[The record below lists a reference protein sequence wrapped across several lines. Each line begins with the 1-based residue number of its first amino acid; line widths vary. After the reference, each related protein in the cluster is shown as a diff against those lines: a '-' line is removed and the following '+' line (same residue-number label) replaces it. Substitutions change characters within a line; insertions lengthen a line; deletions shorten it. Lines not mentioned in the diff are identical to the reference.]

1 MIFKNQL
8 CSRILTGKVY
18 WILLFF
24 VLNIMGLQVSYAQ
37 ADAIRVSGHVTDE
50 SDEALMGVTVL
61 LKGSSIGV
69 VSDLDGNFTLQVPS
83 AKSVLVFKY
92 VGYAPQEITVGSQH
106 MLRVKLKEDTK
117 NLEEVVV
124 VGYGTSKAKDITGSV
139 STISAKEIQN
149 INTTNVSSLMQN
161 LASGVLVTQNTGKP
175 GETVRVRV
183 RGATS
188 LSGSNEPLYVI
199 DGLPVDD
206 PSALDILS
214 PSDIQSMDVLKD
226 ASASA
231 IYGSR
236 AANGVVIIT
245 TRKGKS
251 GKKPTLSLNY
261 SATVDTQIENFK
273 ILYGDQW
280 RAKIRQFARET
291 LVHDPSNKTALSVLD
306 EESGYLGTANT
317 NWFNEVKQPA
327 WRHNFDASVSGGG
340 AQNRYFVSFSALDQK
355 GMVIG
360 DDLTRYNARMNLD
373 VDVLPILRFGTNVTL
388 SYTDKNASGTSMF
401 SAQGYRPD
409 IDVYDENG
417 DFVMIN
423 NSANP
428 VANTYKKDNTDSYR
442 MFGTAWG
449 EVDIYKGLKFKSSL
463 SVSQDFSFRETFSPS
478 FLSSSNKASGSE
490 YKYQAY
496 KTVFDNVFSYNT
508 KLGESHVIDAIAGM
522 SFESF
527 EGKSTSI
534 YGSNYALDKIFTNIG
549 SASEITASNVSNG
562 YNAKG
567 LTSFFVR
574 ANYRYAD
581 KYLFTF
587 TSRYDGSSMFGAEN
601 RYGFFPSGA
610 FAWRLSQ
617 EDFLRGL
624 TWLDDLKIK
633 LSAGTTGIQNLSSFS
648 NRDLYSSSSYMD
660 LPALV
665 HSQIANREIRWEK
678 STLYD
683 AGIDFSFLNQRLRGN
698 FGAYIKDTK
707 DLIWGFSFPTST
719 AGGSMN
725 RNVGSVSNKGF
736 ELSLTGV
743 LIQRKDMNWDL
754 TLNLA
759 HNKNKVTYLVPEGSI
774 DNASGLKIHGTGT
787 QVLAQG
793 YPMGSFFGFKY
804 NGIIQSK
811 ERITELNRYATE
823 VINTANGFKPG
834 DKDYKDYT
842 YDGNTLKPGMLEY
855 TDMNGDGKID
865 DKDRVLLGSPDP
877 KVFGGIISNFNYK
890 GFTVFASFGYQIGG
904 LKAYGKTLQ
913 NLPSQLTGLVDYGL
927 NDRWSESNKDAKYPA
942 LYLEE
947 GVGRMNTLQLH
958 DASYFRLQELRLA
971 YDLPR
976 YAGIRAQIFA
986 SGSNL
991 FTITKYPGTDPATVN
1006 GGIYG
1011 GNYESSYPGIRSFS
1025 FGLKL
1030 NL

>member
-1 MIFKNQL
+1 MNFMSHS
-8 CSRILTGKVY
+8 CSGFFYGKIH

-24 VLNIMGLQVSYAQ
+24 VLNVMGVQVGYAQ
-37 ADAIRVSGHVTDE
+37 DRAVLVSGHVYDQTDA
-50 SDEALMGVTVL
+50 ALMGVTIMV
-61 LKGSSIGV
+61 KGTSTGV
-69 VSDLDGNFTLQVPS
+69 VSDLDGNFSLTVPS
-83 AKSVLVFKY
+83 SKSVLVFKY
-92 VGYAPQEITVGSQH
+92 VGYIPQEITVGNRKE
-106 MLRVKLKEDTK
+106 LKVKLIEDTK

-139 STISAKEIQN
+139 STISAKDIQK

-161 LASGVLVTQNTGKP
+161 LASGVLVAQNTGKP

-245 TRKGKS
+245 TRKGVA
-251 GKKPTLSLNY
+251 GKKPTLNVNY
-261 SATVDTQIENFK
+261 NATVDTQIKNFR
-273 ILYGDQW
+273 ILYGDEW
-280 RAKIRQFARET
+280 RDKVRQFARET
-291 LVHDPSNKTALSVLD
+291 LVHDPSNVTAGEILKEGSD
-306 EESGYLGTANT
+306 YLGTANT

-327 WRHNFDASVSGGG
+327 WRHNADVSISGGG
-340 AQNRYFVSFSALDQK
+340 AQNRYFVSFSVLDQK

-360 DDLTRYNARMNLD
+360 DDLTRYNARVNLD
-373 VDVLPILRFGTNVTL
+373 VDVLPILRFGTNVTM
-388 SYTDKNASGTSMF
+388 SYSDKNASGTSMF
-401 SAQGYRPD
+401 SAQGFRPD
-409 IDVYDENG
+409 LDIYDKDGNYL
-417 DFVMIN
+417 MMN
-423 NSANP
+423 TSSNP
-428 VANTYKKDNTDSYR
+428 VANTHKKDNTDSYR
-442 MFGTAWG
+442 LFATAWG

-463 SVSQDFSFRETFSPS
+463 SVSQDFTFRETFSPS
-478 FLSSSNKASGSE
+478 FLSSNNKASGSE
-490 YKYQAY
+490 YNYHAY

-508 KLGESHVIDAIAGM
+508 KLGDSHVIDAIAGA
-522 SFESF
+522 SFENF

-534 YGSNYALDKIFTNIG
+534 NGSNYAQDEIFTNIG
-549 SASEITASNVSNG
+549 SASEITAKNISNG

-567 LTSFFVR
+567 LASFFVR
-574 ANYRYAD
+574 ANYRFAD
-581 KYLFTF
+581 RYLFTF
-587 TSRYDGSSMFGAEN
+587 TSRYDGSSMFGTKN

-610 FAWRLSQ
+610 FAWRVSQ
-617 EDFLRGL
+617 EEFMRGA
-624 TWLDDLKIK
+624 TWIDDLKLK

-665 HSQIANREIRWEK
+665 HTQIANREIRWEK

-683 AGIDFSFLNQRLRGN
+683 AGIDFSFFNQRFRGTL
-698 FGAYIKDTK
+698 GGYIKNTK
-707 DLIWGFSFPTST
+707 DLIWGFNFPSST

-725 RNVGSVSNKGF
+725 RNVGSVTNKGI
-736 ELSLTGV
+736 EVSLTYA
-743 LIQRKDMNWDL
+743 IFQEKDLNWDL

-759 HNKNKVTYLVPEGSI
+759 HNKNKVTYLVSEGSVE
-774 DNASGLKIHGTGT
+774 NAMGINIHGSNT

-793 YPMGSFFGFKY
+793 YPMGSFFGWKD
-804 NGIIQSK
+804 NGIIQTKARVK
-811 ERITELNRYATE
+811 ELDAYAKE
-823 VINTANGFKPG
+823 HGA
-834 DKDYKDYT
+834 DY
-842 YDGNTLKPGMLEY
+842 YDGSKLRPGMLEY
-855 TDMNGDGKID
+855 QDANKDGKID
-865 DKDRVLLGSPDP
+865 DNDRVLLGSPDP
-877 KVFGGIISNFNYK
+877 KVFGGLVSSFSYK
-890 GFTVFASFGYQIGG
+890 GFSVFTSFGFQIGG

-913 NLPSQLTGLVDYGL
+913 NMPAQLTGLVDYGL
-927 NDRWSESNKDAKYPA
+927 NDRWSESNRDAKYPA
-942 LYLEE
+942 LYIED
-947 GVGRMNTLQLH
+947 GSPRMNQMQLH
-958 DASYFRLQELRLA
+958 NASYLRLQELRLS

-976 YAGIRAQIFA
+976 VAGIRVQLFTAA
-986 SGSNL
+986 SNL
-991 FTITKYPGTDPATVN
+991 FTLTKYPGTDPATVN

-1011 GNYESSYPGIRSFS
+1011 GNHDSSYPGIRSFS